1 MKNQKDIFNGYT
13 LTKYGW
19 SVMQNQPEMRPA
31 HIALYFYLVELNNKL
46 RWCHSI
52 GVPTAHTMKMLR
64 LSKPTYLKLI
74 SDLQRFGL
82 IHCIS
87 KSKNQS
93 TASTFTLR
101 TDAFSAYIEMKTKA
115 HADKEI
121 LPA

>member
-1 MKNQKDIFNGYT
+1 MKTKKDVFDGYT
-13 LTKYGW
+13 LSKFGW
-19 SVMQNQPEMRPA
+19 SVMQNQPEMKPA
-31 HIALYFYLVELNNKL
+31 HIALYLYLVELNNKL

-82 IHCIS
+82 IHCMC

-101 TDAFSAYIEMKTKA
+101 TEAFEAHVQAKSAIRA
-115 HADKEI
+115 GKEI

>member
-1 MKNQKDIFNGYT
+1 MVCYAKQTEMKVT
-13 LTKYGW
+13 
-19 SVMQNQPEMRPA
+19 

-52 GVPTAHTMKMLR
+52 GVPTAHTLKMLR

-82 IHCIS
+82 IHCIC

-101 TDAFSAYIEMKTKA
+101 TDAFRASIEMKFKA
-115 HADKEI
+115 CAGKEI